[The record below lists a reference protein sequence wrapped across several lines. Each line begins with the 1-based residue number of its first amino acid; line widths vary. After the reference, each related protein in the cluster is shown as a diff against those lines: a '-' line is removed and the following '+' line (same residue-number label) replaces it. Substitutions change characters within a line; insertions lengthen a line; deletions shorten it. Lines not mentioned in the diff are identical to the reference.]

1 MTLVLGAAS
10 LPLLVM
16 APQAQAA
23 GTGTVTDD
31 FNRADGAL
39 GPAWAAMGDG
49 GLAISSQV
57 VTGTS
62 AAFSGATN
70 VGVTYASD
78 QSSQIEVTATQLSG
92 GQWIG
97 AVVRAQNGGQ
107 DLYLGLYWWNN
118 GSPVLMVFERTGGN
132 WTELGSPYASGP
144 LAAGT
149 QLTLSATGSALSFE
163 ENGVVRVSVTDTT
176 LSGGAPGIMAYGT
189 ARADNWVGVGATGT
203 RAPSRWGGRSR
214 VSRARPCSRTTAATT

>member
-1 MTLVLGAAS
+1 MS
-10 LPLLVM
+10 
-16 APQAQAA
+16 
-23 GTGTVTDD
+23 
-31 FNRADGAL
+31 
-39 GPAWAAMGDG
+39 DG

-57 VTGTS
+57 VTGTNP
-62 AAFSGATN
+62 AYSGAIS

-132 WTELGSPYASGP
+132 WTELGSSYASGP

-149 QLTLSATGSALSFE
+149 QLTLSATGSTLSFE
-163 ENGVVRVSVTDTT
+163 ENGVVRISATDTT
-176 LSGGAPGIMAYGT
+176 LTGGAPGIMAYGT
-189 ARADNWVGVGATGT
+189 AA
-203 RAPSRWGGRSR
+203 S
-214 VSRARPCSRTTAATT
+214 